1 MYMVEVKKLE
11 QLRLTMSPA
20 AAAVGALV
28 ASLSGF
34 SDREDENR
42 GGRDGLS
49 RRTGEGGMGEVEE
62 KGSSRGRRPVVFTSP
77 DRQRLL

>member
-11 QLRLTMSPA
+11 QLRLTMSP